1 MKENRIVLEKPL
13 GFLIILTSSTSKSKK
28 NKKIKPSGG
37 TGILFCRK
45 CKGLLSPPDK
55 EGGLRR
61 CDKCGRSQKSK
72 GEEMII
78 IISKAPKPRERKI
91 KGEKKKKMLAK

>member
-28 NKKIKPSGG
+28 NGKIKPSGE
-37 TGILFCRK
+37 TGSLFCRK
-45 CKGLLSPPDK
+45 CGRLLSLPDK

-61 CDKCGRSQKSK
+61 CDSCGENRRTK
-72 GEEMII
+72 GERRII
-78 IISKAPKPRERKI
+78 INKAPEPRERKI
-91 KGEKKKKMLAK
+91 EGEDFTR